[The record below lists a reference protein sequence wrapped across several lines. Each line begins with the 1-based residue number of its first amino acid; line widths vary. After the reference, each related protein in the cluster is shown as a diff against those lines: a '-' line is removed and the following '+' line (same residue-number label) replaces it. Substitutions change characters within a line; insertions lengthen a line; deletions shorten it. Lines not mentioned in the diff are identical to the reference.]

1 MSVAAAKDFLKRV
14 RSDEKFA
21 QQMKA
26 CKNVPEFLEASA
38 KAGFIVSQED
48 LTAADSK
55 LEEWINV
62 GAGVWGHSVVG
73 KSECVD
79 YTLTKHIPLA

>member
-14 RSDEKFA
+14 KTDAAFS
-21 QQMKA
+21 QQMKD
-26 CKNVPEFLEASA
+26 CKTVPQFLEASA
-38 KAGFIVSQED
+38 KAGFIFTQAE
-48 LTAADSK
+48 LNEAGK
-55 LEEWINV
+55 GLESWILE

-79 YTLTKHIPLA
+79 YSITEHIPLA

>member
-14 RSDEKFA
+14 KTDEAFA
-21 QQMKA
+21 QQMKS
-26 CKNVPEFLEASA
+26 CQNVPQFLEASA
-38 KAGFIVSQED
+38 KAGFIFTQEE
-48 LTAADSK
+48 LNAAGK
-55 LEEWINV
+55 GLEEWIYA

-79 YTLTKHIPLA
+79 YSITEHIPLA